1 MGQPISET
9 RKAQLLQRAE
19 MRLNF
24 ARNLPVDDPT
34 REGKVRA
41 AEKALQTAVA
51 SKDRPTRLPPNG
63 KQGGRSPGDE
73 MRA

>member
-9 RKAQLLQRAE
+9 KKAQLLQRAE

-24 ARNLPVDDPT
+24 ARNLPVEDPT
-34 REGKVRA
+34 REGKLRA

-51 SKDRPTRLPPNG
+51 SKTRPDKAVSERKSRKKP
-63 KQGGRSPGDE
+63 R
-73 MRA
+73 R